1 MRAAV
6 FALLLAPAAARAR
19 SNRTLGEPCRCRE
32 DVPVPFNAGAGATCS
47 IIGDPH
53 VTTFDEQTYDF
64 MGEGTYQLFKAT
76 TSCGCDVEVQTF
88 HESSTQLI
96 GIPPLFS
103 ASAVTA
109 VSMSAGNATLW
120 INANLHLRVV
130 GETSLMP
137 DDAGEEGV
145 VYAGVLCRKKTA
157 TKGPHTVNGW
167 ALSIP
172 GGGELLVYSFP
183 KTSTSSGAVL
193 ATWVSLP
200 AELAASAT
208 GLCAQTCTKLRPR
221 PEVATPTTGKH
232 PSGGLCG
239 DDVCLPVFTE
249 HAIFPVD
256 ALTDLELAMAGASST
271 RTSFTDCVGKDSSTH
286 CYGNGTCAPVS
297 KRVSKC
303 AAALLD
309 SPSAAASGGY
319 WWEEDTID
327 LVYWGAE
334 DATSVEDAPTECAAW
349 CESLVSEEC
358 LVSNAVLQ
366 GKGVEL
372 GCGHVTTAGTSPPV
386 GTCAAVIG
394 QYLMMESITNDNY
407 RVRTQRS
414 PSRYPYS

>member
-1 MRAAV
+1 MPTPTPFGSCRRAQGLTTNMLVSAAA
-6 FALLLAPAAARAR
+6 FALLLAPATARAWH
-19 SNRTLGEPCRCRE
+19 NRTLGEPCLCINGD
-32 DVPVPFNAGAGATCS
+32 DVPVIFNETGAATCS
-47 IIGDPH
+47 VVGDPH
-53 VTTFDEQTYDF
+53 ITTFDEQTYDF

-130 GETSLMP
+130 GETSLTP

-145 VYAGVLCRKKTA
+145 VHAGVLCRKKTT
-157 TKGPHTVNGW
+157 TKGSQTVNGW
-167 ALSIP
+167 SLSIP

-193 ATWVSLP
+193 AAWVSLP
-200 AELAASAT
+200 GELAARAT
-208 GLCAQTCTKLRPR
+208 GLCAQACTKLRPR
-221 PEVATPTTGKH
+221 PDVAKPSTGTH

-256 ALTDLELAMAGASST
+256 ALADLELAMAGARST
-271 RTSFTDCVGKDSSTH
+271 RTSFAACAGKDSSTH
-286 CYGNGTCAPVS
+286 CDADGRCAAVS
-297 KRVSKC
+297 KRASKC

-309 SPSAAASGGY
+309 SPGAAASGGY

-334 DATSVEDAPTECAAW
+334 DATSVEDAPSACAAW
-349 CESLVSEEC
+349 CESLVTEEC
-358 LVSNAVLQ
+358 LVT
-366 GKGVEL
+366 E
-372 GCGHVTTAGTSPPV
+372 
-386 GTCAAVIG
+386 
-394 QYLMMESITNDNY
+394 
-407 RVRTQRS
+407 
-414 PSRYPYS
+414 